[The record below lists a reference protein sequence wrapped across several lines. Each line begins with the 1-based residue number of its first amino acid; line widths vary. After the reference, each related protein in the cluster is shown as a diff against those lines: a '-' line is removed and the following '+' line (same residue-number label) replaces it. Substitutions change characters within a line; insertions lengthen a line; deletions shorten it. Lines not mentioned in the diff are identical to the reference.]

1 MSGHFK
7 QGPSI
12 KYIIY
17 TDVFGAAV
25 TITLSL
31 LSVLT
36 GFVLSTRVPGGGSML
51 YLGAW
56 LRNVPGFDG
65 LLKQ

>member
-17 TDVFGAAV
+17 TDVFGAPV

-36 GFVLSTRVPGGGSML
+36 GFVLSTRVQAAVRC
-51 YLGAW
+51 YT
-56 LRNVPGFDG
+56 
-65 LLKQ
+65 